1 MKGRFSRTGGM
12 FKKGLYYFLMF
23 LLIMPFNLLMA
34 VNTADA
40 AILGQAV
47 TINEVMVNPSN
58 VSDYNGEWI
67 ELYNPASGDV
77 DINGFTIKDGD
88 SDSHVIDNGGSLI
101 IPAGGY
107 LVLGKNGNMSTN
119 GGVTV
124 DYVYG
129 SDIDLS
135 NTEDEIIITVNS
147 IEIDRVE
154 YDNTWSF
161 DSGKSMLLTDWLL
174 DNNVKDSW
182 CTSSSSY
189 GDGDLGTPGVEND
202 ICGGEVVCTDED
214 ADGFSVE
221 GGECGVIDCDD
232 TDELINPDM
241 AEVCGNLV
249 DEDCSGMADECE
261 AVCGDSKVDTGLG
274 EECDDGNVED
284 GDGCSSTCEIQRI
297 DCPFTA
303 VEGESYI
310 IDFTDKLYSSRDLEY
325 QQLVNAF
332 IPAGDYKVTLVAFD
346 GKPDR
351 DVSLAQLNEQYDV
364 ILQNNGQFVAQSG
377 ITEDLE
383 DNVLFASKV
392 NVVNNS
398 LTLST
403 DINEV
408 VANHSFYYDNTS
420 ANSVEP
426 ICAFFEPAPSCGNG
440 IVETDLGEECDDGNT
455 EDGDGCSS
463 ICEIQKIDCPFT
475 AVEGES
481 YVVNFT
487 ERLYSSKTYDDSY
500 ELVNA
505 FIPAGDYKV
514 TLAAFDG
521 KPDRDVSTI
530 QLNEQYDVILQNNG
544 QFVTKSGMTED
555 LEDSVL
561 YASEVNVVNNSL
573 TLSMDINEVVANHPL
588 YYNNA
593 SANSVEPVCAFFEPA
608 PTCGNEDVEDGE
620 ECDDGNTEDS
630 DGCSATC
637 EIEAGDIFGVKF
649 NDINA
654 NGVLDAGEPNLEG
667 WEINLY
673 DYAVSTTTPI
683 SVATTTISGYSFPNL
698 DFGSYVVT
706 EVNQAG
712 WTQTTPT
719 TTETIILS
727 NDNKSV
733 ELNFGNA
740 QPSVCGNETV
750 EGVEECDDGNTEDGD
765 GCSATCEIE
774 AGDIFG
780 VKFNDINAN
789 GVLDAGEPNLEGWE
803 INLYDYAVSTTTPI
817 SVATTTISGYSF
829 PNLDFGSYVVTEVN
843 QAGWTQTT
851 PTTTETIILSNDNKS
866 VELNFGNAQPSV
878 CTDLDQDTYAIE
890 GGECGIVDC
899 DDTDPLIFEN
909 CEPTCTPGND
919 NDNDGYYSGGTCSP
933 FDCDDNS
940 ASKTTD
946 CGGGGGGGPTGLY
959 IHSERVGGTTTSTA
973 TITWHT
979 NKSADSK
986 VVCSLSPIV
995 NSNLGS
1001 WPELGYG
1008 APTGSDATFKTFHT
1022 IVLDN
1027 LLINTN
1033 YYCRTISKTSS
1044 QQAYSSELSF
1054 IILEEGRIPA
1064 CGDGIVDSNEDCD
1077 DGNTISGDG
1086 CSATCGTESCAGA
1099 DYIFETN
1106 LKVIG
1111 ENCQLPGWTIYQNQD
1126 LEDVSVLETGLYSVY
1141 AQVHR
1146 SGPEESQ
1153 PAENFIFTINGKV
1166 GNIIFDRSGDEALR
1180 TQLAGDFVFLEGDN
1194 TIVMDTGT
1202 VCPPENAPNSVDI
1215 QKVCLYKIETDTL
1228 CGNGILETDE
1238 ACDDGNLA
1246 NGDSC
1251 SNTCTI
1257 ETAPV
1262 APTGGGTTPTGGQTG
1277 NNDIPTL
1284 EQTLDDIVRQTASD
1298 EGEEEGIIGEG
1309 EQSGGGEVL
1318 GEKVVSEEAG
1328 DGTCSTSTGCD
1339 EEEGNCFADWWWLVV
1354 LLVLVIAYLAYE
1366 KYAGKDEEGF
1376 PKDDKPS
1383 NE

>member
-740 QPSVCGNETV
+740 QPSVC
-750 EGVEECDDGNTEDGD
+750 
-765 GCSATCEIE
+765 
-774 AGDIFG
+774 
-780 VKFNDINAN
+780 
-789 GVLDAGEPNLEGWE
+789 
-803 INLYDYAVSTTTPI
+803 
-817 SVATTTISGYSF
+817 
-829 PNLDFGSYVVTEVN
+829 
-843 QAGWTQTT
+843 
-851 PTTTETIILSNDNKS
+851 
-866 VELNFGNAQPSV
+866 
-878 CTDLDQDTYAIE
+878 TDLDQDTYAIE